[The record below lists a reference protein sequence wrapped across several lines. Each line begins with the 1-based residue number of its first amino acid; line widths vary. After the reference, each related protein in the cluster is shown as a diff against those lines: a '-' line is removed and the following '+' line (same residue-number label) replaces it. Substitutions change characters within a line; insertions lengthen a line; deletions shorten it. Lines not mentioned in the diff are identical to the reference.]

1 MDHWD
6 TFHLVLVYAGYFVGA
21 CAVLA
26 GFVFG
31 FVIPGAAAANPN
43 KAEAVGS
50 LISGYVFAGSFFAG
64 GVVIATI
71 AAILHRQ
78 LL

>member
-6 TFHLVLVYAGYFVGA
+6 TFHLVLVYAGYFVAA

-43 KAEAVGS
+43 EAEAIGNI
-50 LISGYVFAGSFFAG
+50 ISGYVFAGG
-64 GVVIATI
+64 IVIATI
-71 AAILHRQ
+71 AATLHRQ
-78 LL
+78 LF